1 VLLER
6 SWRARFNGIY
16 LVRFGFGLWDLLI
29 FKWLLPLK
37 IQINSKKTKLWKEKS
52 IEDMVTLGPM
62 AHATLVYIEGFMS
75 IFIVYIG
82 ILGLLFRFD
91 YTNFK
96 VSLVI
101 KIINFNEI
109 KKMAHL
115 AIFVIFHMNVI
126 SCQIFNLPHF
136 FSKHIFWN
144 EKFRINHMVSKHSSN
159 YVKWH
164 GSIKFQLS

>member
-1 VLLER
+1 
-6 SWRARFNGIY
+6 
-16 LVRFGFGLWDLLI
+16 
-29 FKWLLPLK
+29 
-37 IQINSKKTKLWKEKS
+37 
-52 IEDMVTLGPM
+52 MVTLGPM

-136 FSKHIFWN
+136 FSKHIF
-144 EKFRINHMVSKHSSN
+144 
-159 YVKWH
+159 
-164 GSIKFQLS
+164 